1 MQPIIANRFFA
12 TNVDISIYPEAAKNP
27 EFDIPHISWAYIEHR
42 GVWVTTIAGG
52 VLIETFIEKSG
63 ETRIIHVVGSD
74 ADIADLTQAVL
85 SVDRWVSKVI
95 QTQS

>member
-1 MQPIIANRFFA
+1 MQSTINNRFFS
-12 TNVDISIYPEAAKNP
+12 TDVDIHTFPEAAKNP

-42 GVWVTTIAGG
+42 DVWVTTCNGG

-63 ETRIIHVVGSD
+63 DRRIVHVVGPDENVAS
-74 ADIADLTQAVL
+74 LTDAVL
-85 SVDRWVSKVI
+85 SVDRWVSKVT